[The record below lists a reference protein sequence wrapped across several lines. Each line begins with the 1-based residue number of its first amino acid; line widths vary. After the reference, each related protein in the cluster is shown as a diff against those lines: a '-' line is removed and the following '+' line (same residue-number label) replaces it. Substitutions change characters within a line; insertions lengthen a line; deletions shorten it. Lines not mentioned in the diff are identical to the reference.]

1 MNSLTRSL
9 HLILACTYI
18 GSAAMIS
25 SVHRMYTLL
34 YSLNKNSE
42 ERCLDIKKQKKKIS
56 FEHLHCFPSPSRSR
70 PAFTMISS
78 ECADLADTNADGVSS
93 DGAGVLMDRMFS
105 VYICIPGWLYLLLTA
120 PNELTLHAAAP
131 PSLAWIAASVEN
143 LRGHALNRYS
153 SVAEH
158 TVHVSVPPPH
168 GRHRGCESQNI

>member
-1 MNSLTRSL
+1 
-9 HLILACTYI
+9 
-18 GSAAMIS
+18 
-25 SVHRMYTLL
+25 
-34 YSLNKNSE
+34 
-42 ERCLDIKKQKKKIS
+42 
-56 FEHLHCFPSPSRSR
+56 
-70 PAFTMISS
+70 MISS